1 MSYFNEI
8 FGVILMT
15 AGVFFILL
23 AGVGLLRMP
32 DMFLRMSTATKAST
46 LGLGLIL
53 MGTAVFFWELGITSR
68 AIATSIFVLLTAPVS
83 AHMIGRAAYSDGVP
97 LWDKTKQD
105 DLKEYYEAHHRI
117 ASDKTAVG
125 SVEPAPPPSTP
136 KFNPVIRNP

>member
-1 MSYFNEI
+1 MGYFNEI
-8 FGVILMT
+8 FGAIMMVV
-15 AGVFFILL
+15 GVFFILI

-68 AIATSIFVLLTAPVS
+68 AVATSVFVLLTAPVS

-97 LWDKTKQD
+97 LWEKTQQD
-105 DLKEYYEAHHRI
+105 DLKEYYETHHI
-117 ASDKTAVG
+117 IVPEETAV
-125 SVEPAPPPSTP
+125 EPNTTTTASQT
-136 KFNPVIRNP
+136 

>member
-8 FGVILMT
+8 FGAIMMV
-15 AGVFFILL
+15 AGVFFIVI

-53 MGTAVFFWELGITSR
+53 LGTAVYFWELGITSR

-97 LWDKTKQD
+97 LWKETKQD
-105 DLKEYYEAHHRI
+105 DLKEYYESHHLVVP
-117 ASDKTAVG
+117 DETAV
-125 SVEPAPPPSTP
+125 EPDASP
-136 KFNPVIRNP
+136 

>member
-1 MSYFNEI
+1 MSYINEI
-8 FGVILMT
+8 FGAILIVI
-15 AGVFFILL
+15 GVFFIVL

-53 MGTAVFFWELGITSR
+53 VGTAVFFWELGITSR

-105 DLKEYYEAHHRI
+105 DLKEYYETHHLVVP
-117 ASDKTAVG
+117 DETAVESNQSPLSISG
-125 SVEPAPPPSTP
+125 D
-136 KFNPVIRNP
+136 

>member
-1 MSYFNEI
+1 MSYINEI
-8 FGVILMT
+8 FGAILIVI
-15 AGVFFILL
+15 GVFFIVL

-53 MGTAVFFWELGITSR
+53 VGTAVFFWELGITSR

-97 LWDKTKQD
+97 LWEKTKQD
-105 DLKEYYEAHHRI
+105 DLKAYYETHHLVVP
-117 ASDKTAVG
+117 DETAVDLDA
-125 SVEPAPPPSTP
+125 APSPSQP
-136 KFNPVIRNP
+136 

>member
-1 MSYFNEI
+1 MNYLNEI
-8 FGVILMT
+8 LGAILIVL
-15 AGVFFILL
+15 GVFFVFL

-97 LWDKTKQD
+97 LWEETKLD
-105 DLKEYYEAHHRI
+105 ELKEYYETHHLVVP
-117 ASDKTAVG
+117 DETAV
-125 SVEPAPPPSTP
+125 EPEPRLPLHDYYTSRP
-136 KFNPVIRNP
+136 RL

>member
-1 MSYFNEI
+1 MNYFNEI
-8 FGVILMT
+8 LGAILIVL
-15 AGVFFILL
+15 GVFFVFL

-105 DLKEYYEAHHRI
+105 DLKEYYETNHLVVP
-117 ASDKTAVG
+117 DKTAV
-125 SVEPAPPPSTP
+125 EPEPLLPLHDYYASRP
-136 KFNPVIRNP
+136 RL

>member
-1 MSYFNEI
+1 MNYLNEI
-8 FGVILMT
+8 FGAILI
-15 AGVFFILL
+15 AIGVFFVFL

-53 MGTAVFFWELGITSR
+53 LGTAVFFWDLGITSR

-105 DLKEYYEAHHRI
+105 DLKEYYEIHHLVVP
-117 ASDKTAVG
+117 DETAV
-125 SVEPAPPPSTP
+125 EPEPFLPLHDYYAS
-136 KFNPVIRNP
+136 RSRL

>member
-8 FGVILMT
+8 FGAVLIVI
-15 AGVFFILL
+15 GVFFVFL
-23 AGVGLLRMP
+23 AGIGLLRMP

-53 MGTAVFFWELGITSR
+53 LGTAVFFWELGITSR

-105 DLKEYYEAHHRI
+105 DLKEYYESHHLVVP
-117 ASDKTAVG
+117 DETAV
-125 SVEPAPPPSTP
+125 EPDTMPSTP
-136 KFNPVIRNP
+136 HI

>member
-8 FGVILMT
+8 FGVIMMV
-15 AGVFFILL
+15 AGVFFIVI

-32 DMFLRMSTATKAST
+32 DLFLRMSTATKAST

-53 MGTAVFFWELGITSR
+53 LGTAVFYWELGITSR

-97 LWDKTKQD
+97 LWEKTKQD
-105 DLKEYYEAHHRI
+105 DLKEYYETHHLVVP
-117 ASDKTAVG
+117 DETAV
-125 SVEPAPPPSTP
+125 EPDTSPTTSQA
-136 KFNPVIRNP
+136 

>member
-8 FGVILMT
+8 FGAILIVI
-15 AGVFFILL
+15 GVFFIVL

-53 MGTAVFFWELGITSR
+53 LGTAVFFWELGITSR
-68 AIATSIFVLLTAPVS
+68 ALATSIFVLLTAPVS

-97 LWDKTKQD
+97 LWEETKLD
-105 DLKEYYEAHHRI
+105 ELKEYYETHHLVVP
-117 ASDKTAVG
+117 DETAVG
-125 SVEPAPPPSTP
+125 SKTDEPALPPALSPIS
-136 KFNPVIRNP
+136 

>member
-8 FGVILMT
+8 FGLSMMVV
-15 AGVFFILL
+15 GVFFVVI
-23 AGVGLLRMP
+23 AGIGLLRMP

-53 MGTAVFFWELGITSR
+53 LGTAVYFWELGITSR

-105 DLKEYYEAHHRI
+105 DLKAYYETHHRVVPGE
-117 ASDKTAVG
+117 TAV
-125 SVEPAPPPSTP
+125 APTP
-136 KFNPVIRNP
+136 VNPTDTESETPIP